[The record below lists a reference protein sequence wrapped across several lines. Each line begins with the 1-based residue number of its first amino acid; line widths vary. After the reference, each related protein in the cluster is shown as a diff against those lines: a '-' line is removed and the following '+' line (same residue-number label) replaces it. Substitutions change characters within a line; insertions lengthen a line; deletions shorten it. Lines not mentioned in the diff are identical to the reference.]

1 MGRHALITSRS
12 GTPAAGRP
20 QFHNRNERL
29 ARRGRAGDRSRA
41 NIAPTPP
48 GTPPL
53 SATTNRAMRAS
64 SVIVSSVLRL
74 LGFSKSKRI
83 GRYLRRRGGAP
94 DPGDL
99 DAPAGPP
106 FAVCR
111 PYWREGPVNL
121 PRARR
126 CHTPLFPRSVL
137 LHHRAGVAAPGSI
150 DVAGRTNRMIWAWV
164 DTDPDDNDA
173 PAGWVSYKYLAWPL
187 SRSRLNPDNS
197 CAYDRLTN
205 GFLISPPIGA
215 IS

>member
-1 MGRHALITSRS
+1 M
-12 GTPAAGRP
+12 
-20 QFHNRNERL
+20 
-29 ARRGRAGDRSRA
+29 
-41 NIAPTPP
+41 
-48 GTPPL
+48 
-53 SATTNRAMRAS
+53 
-64 SVIVSSVLRL
+64 IVWSVLRL
-74 LGFSKSKRI
+74 LDFSKSKRI
-83 GRYLRRRGGAP
+83 GRYLRCRGGGP

-205 GFLISPPIGA
+205 GFLISISPQDLAVLDRRQLLRGA
-215 IS
+215 AAA

>member
-1 MGRHALITSRS
+1 M
-12 GTPAAGRP
+12 
-20 QFHNRNERL
+20 
-29 ARRGRAGDRSRA
+29 
-41 NIAPTPP
+41 
-48 GTPPL
+48 
-53 SATTNRAMRAS
+53 
-64 SVIVSSVLRL
+64 
-74 LGFSKSKRI
+74 
-83 GRYLRRRGGAP
+83 
-94 DPGDL
+94 
-99 DAPAGPP
+99 
-106 FAVCR
+106 
-111 PYWREGPVNL
+111 NL

-187 SRSRLNPDNS
+187 SRSRLNPNNS

>member
-1 MGRHALITSRS
+1 M
-12 GTPAAGRP
+12 
-20 QFHNRNERL
+20 
-29 ARRGRAGDRSRA
+29 
-41 NIAPTPP
+41 PP

-83 GRYLRRRGGAP
+83 GRYLRCRGGGP

-99 DAPAGPP
+99 DAPAAPP

-111 PYWREGPVNL
+111 AILAGRPREPAASAPVPHATL
-121 PRARR
+121 PEIG
-126 CHTPLFPRSVL
+126 V

-150 DVAGRTNRMIWAWV
+150 FVAGRTNRMIWAWV

>member
-1 MGRHALITSRS
+1 
-12 GTPAAGRP
+12 
-20 QFHNRNERL
+20 
-29 ARRGRAGDRSRA
+29 
-41 NIAPTPP
+41 
-48 GTPPL
+48 
-53 SATTNRAMRAS
+53 MRAS

-83 GRYLRRRGGAP
+83 GRYLRCRGGGP

-150 DVAGRTNRMIWAWV
+150 DVAGRTNRMISLM
-164 DTDPDDNDA
+164 TLSPRSA
-173 PAGWVSYKYLAWPL
+173 PTT
-187 SRSRLNPDNS
+187 RSRTAAASILRPSGKRTSSVAFRISTIVLTTITSDRIGYCCYCYSRLHWRTVPDE
-197 CAYDRLTN
+197 D
-205 GFLISPPIGA
+205 
-215 IS
+215 